1 MPYPELEE
9 LYNTYRTDLYR
20 YLCHLTHDPAEAED
34 LLSETF
40 LRALR
45 RLHTYRGDCAV
56 KTWLFGIAHNVW
68 LESLRKR
75 RPTVSADD
83 LLETYLTDDTLP
95 DHTDTRLQWQRVQAL
110 LQQKDDRARRVVQ
123 LRAQGYS
130 SRHRAPH
137 SHLAKT
143 TTCKGGL
150 RPVKEAA
157 EIKKIPCAVCRDLMP
172 LVQDGVAS
180 PESEALVK
188 AHLAACP
195 ACRALR
201 QGADA
206 PAVPELPAPDD
217 GKILQKLRRR
227 YSTHLLLLAFV
238 GIAAGVALGYTGSAN
253 WVILFLPCVWAVL
266 TCRDTGMGK
275 PLLLFTLGLAV
286 LDAIIKQTAYLE
298 SFSLS
303 NFLWNLASG
312 CILYAVLGG
321 IGWLIGWLLHYAK
334 ESTHEN
340 KE

>member
-1 MPYPELEE
+1 M
-9 LYNTYRTDLYR
+9 
-20 YLCHLTHDPAEAED
+20 
-34 LLSETF
+34 
-40 LRALR
+40 
-45 RLHTYRGDCAV
+45 
-56 KTWLFGIAHNVW
+56 
-68 LESLRKR
+68 
-75 RPTVSADD
+75 
-83 LLETYLTDDTLP
+83 
-95 DHTDTRLQWQRVQAL
+95 
-110 LQQKDDRARRVVQ
+110 
-123 LRAQGYS
+123 
-130 SRHRAPH
+130 
-137 SHLAKT
+137 
-143 TTCKGGL
+143 
-150 RPVKEAA
+150 KEAA

-188 AHLAACP
+188 A
-195 ACRALR
+195 
-201 QGADA
+201 
-206 PAVPELPAPDD
+206 AVPELPAPDD

-286 LDAIIKQTAYLE
+286 LDAIIKQTAFLE

-340 KE
+340 KDE

>member
-1 MPYPELEE
+1 M
-9 LYNTYRTDLYR
+9 N
-20 YLCHLTHDPAEAED
+20 
-34 LLSETF
+34 
-40 LRALR
+40 
-45 RLHTYRGDCAV
+45 
-56 KTWLFGIAHNVW
+56 K
-68 LESLRKR
+68 
-75 RPTVSADD
+75 
-83 LLETYLTDDTLP
+83 
-95 DHTDTRLQWQRVQAL
+95 
-110 LQQKDDRARRVVQ
+110 
-123 LRAQGYS
+123 
-130 SRHRAPH
+130 
-137 SHLAKT
+137 
-143 TTCKGGL
+143 
-150 RPVKEAA
+150 AA
-157 EIKKIPCAVCRDLMP
+157 ETAKIPCAVCRDLMP

-286 LDAIIKQTAYLE
+286 LDAIVKQLVFLE
-298 SFSLS
+298 SFSIG
-303 NFLWNLASG
+303 NFLFNLASG
-312 CILYAVLGG
+312 CVLYAALGG
-321 IGWLIGWLLHYAK
+321 IGWLIGWLLHYARTAK
-334 ESTHEN
+334 EEPADDKDQKNT
-340 KE
+340 

>member
-1 MPYPELEE
+1 M
-9 LYNTYRTDLYR
+9 N
-20 YLCHLTHDPAEAED
+20 
-34 LLSETF
+34 
-40 LRALR
+40 
-45 RLHTYRGDCAV
+45 
-56 KTWLFGIAHNVW
+56 K
-68 LESLRKR
+68 
-75 RPTVSADD
+75 
-83 LLETYLTDDTLP
+83 
-95 DHTDTRLQWQRVQAL
+95 
-110 LQQKDDRARRVVQ
+110 
-123 LRAQGYS
+123 
-130 SRHRAPH
+130 
-137 SHLAKT
+137 
-143 TTCKGGL
+143 
-150 RPVKEAA
+150 AA
-157 EIKKIPCAVCRDLMP
+157 ETAKIPCAVCRDLMP

-180 PESEALVK
+180 PDSEALVQ
-188 AHLAACP
+188 AHMAVCP
-195 ACRALR
+195 ACRAL
-201 QGADA
+201 
-206 PAVPELPAPDD
+206 DD

-286 LDAIIKQTAYLE
+286 LDAIIKQTAFLE

-321 IGWLIGWLLHYAK
+321 MGWLIGWLLHYAK